1 MLRALPPGAA
11 GNFSVTANTEAKVER
26 AVKPES
32 IALGAFGLIALL
44 VALGTALPVMARQLR
59 STEDDRQI
67 LRALGAGPATT
78 VLDGLLGAVVAILAG
93 SVVALAVAVGLSP
106 LSPLAPVRRVYHPSL
121 LVFDWTVLGGGL
133 VLLVGG
139 LSTAAAVLAV
149 RAMPQRT
156 ARAGHPDRSPPSR
169 LVQLATALGLP
180 LPGVLGLYLALEP
193 GRGRTA
199 VPARMVLAG
208 AVIAVTTVT
217 ATLTFSASLRTLVSE
232 PRLYGWNW
240 DYALMSENG
249 IPPRALA
256 GLDHDAEVAGW
267 SGYGDPG
274 LVIDGQVVPALATQ
288 GLPAVAPPVLA
299 GHALNGG
306 HQVLLGA
313 ATLALLHK
321 HIGDRVFISYGSP
334 NMAPLYLPPTPA
346 VVVGTATFPAVAGAS
361 TFADHTTMGTGVLVT
376 NEDLPAKFVR
386 ATRSPDP
393 TVGGP
398 ALVFVRLRAHVS
410 PAAGLRN
417 MEGIVAVADKAF
429 ASDPNAVGDT
439 AGVLSVQ
446 RPAEIVNYQSTGS
459 TPVVLASGL
468 ATGAVVA
475 LALALSAT
483 VRARRRDLALLK
495 TLGFTRR
502 QLAVMLAWQASTT
515 AAIGILVG
523 LPLGI
528 AAGRQLWVL
537 FASDIDVV
545 PQPSVPWSVA
555 LVALAALILANL
567 VAAVPGRAAAAT
579 PAAIVL
585 RQE

>member
-1 MLRALPPGAA
+1 M
-11 GNFSVTANTEAKVER
+11 
-26 AVKPES
+26 
-32 IALGAFGLIALL
+32 
-44 VALGTALPVMARQLR
+44 
-59 STEDDRQI
+59 
-67 LRALGAGPATT
+67 
-78 VLDGLLGAVVAILAG
+78 
-93 SVVALAVAVGLSP
+93 
-106 LSPLAPVRRVYHPSL
+106 
-121 LVFDWTVLGGGL
+121 FDWTVLGAGL

-139 LSTAAAVLAV
+139 LGSAATVLAV
-149 RAMPQRT
+149 RAMPQRI
-156 ARAGHPDRSPPSR
+156 ARAGHLDRSPPSR
-169 LVQLATALGLP
+169 LVQSSAALGLP
-180 LPGVLGLYLALEP
+180 LPGVLGLHLALEP

-199 VPARMVLAG
+199 VPARWVMAG

-217 ATLTFSASLRTLVSE
+217 ATLTFSSSLKTLVSE

-249 IPPRALA
+249 IPPEALF
-256 GLDHDAEVAGW
+256 GLGHDADVAGW
-267 SGYGDPG
+267 SGYGDPS

-306 HQVLLGA
+306 HQVLVGA

-321 HIGDRVFISYGSP
+321 HIGDRVFISYGTP

-346 VVVGTATFPAVAGAS
+346 VVVGTATFPAIAGSS

-376 NEDLPAKFVR
+376 DEDLPASFLRSTK
-386 ATRSPDP
+386 SPDP
-393 TVGGP
+393 TLNGP
-398 ALVFVRLRAHVS
+398 ALVFVRLRGHVR

-417 MEGIVAVADKAF
+417 LEGIVRVADKAF
-429 ASDPNAVGDT
+429 AGDRNAVGDR
-439 AGVLSVQ
+439 ADVVPVQ

-459 TPVVLASGL
+459 TPVILASGL

-502 QLAVMLAWQASTT
+502 QLAVTLAWQASTT
-515 AAIGILVG
+515 AVIGILLG
-523 LPLGI
+523 IPLGI
-528 AAGRQLWVL
+528 AAGRQLWEL
-537 FASDIDVV
+537 FARNIDVV
-545 PQPSVPWSVA
+545 PQPSVPWSVPF
-555 LVALAALILANL
+555 VALAALLLANL